1 MATSKT
7 FKPWEV
13 DQTCL
18 FPPSVRDFV
27 PADHLASLV
36 RELVRNELDLSA
48 IHDRYSELRGFPPYH
63 PTMMTALLLYALC
76 RGVYSSRRIEA
87 SCEERVD
94 FMAVTGRGTPD
105 HSTICK
111 FRNDHRQALSELF
124 LQVLSLCRQAG
135 LAKLGHVALDGTKVQ
150 ANASKHSAM
159 SYKRMKE
166 AEPELAAKVEEW
178 MAQAQAVDE
187 AEDAEHGP
195 GNRGDTIPSH
205 IQAKI
210 RKLAKIREAKALLEE
225 RAAKEAAK
233 VAQEREEREQE
244 TGRRITGRAPKALA
258 GVPED
263 KAQTNFTDPE
273 SRIMKTAKGFEQCYN
288 AGAAVDAEHQVIVAT
303 TLSNKQND
311 HDDLVVLV
319 DQTISNT
326 GETPRQ
332 VSADAG
338 YCSERNLEALE
349 QRGVE
354 GFVATGRQKHGT
366 ASPTKSATPKGER
379 TVAMAK
385 KLKEQG
391 FESPY
396 RLRKHTVEP
405 VFGQIKECRGFRRF
419 LHRGI
424 EKVTGEW
431 ALLCTAHNVL
441 KLVGARG

>member
-13 DQTCL
+13 DQACL
-18 FPPSVRDFV
+18 FPASVRDFV
-27 PADHLASLV
+27 PADHPAFVV

-94 FMAVTGRGTPD
+94 FMAVTGKATPD

-111 FRNDHRQALSELF
+111 FRSDHREALSGLF
-124 LQVLSLCRQAG
+124 VQVLSLCRDAG
-135 LAKLGHVALDGTKVQ
+135 LVQLGHVALDGTKVQ

-178 MAQAQAVDE
+178 MEQAQAVDE

-205 IQAKI
+205 VQAKI
-210 RKLAKIREAKALLEE
+210 RKLAKIREAKERLERE
-225 RAAKEAAK
+225 AAEKAARLAKE
-233 VAQEREEREQE
+233 RGEREQE
-244 TGRRITGRAPKALA
+244 TGNSIPGRVPKALA
-258 GVPED
+258 GVAED
-263 KAQTNFTDPE
+263 AAQTNFTDPD
-273 SRIMKTAKGFEQCYN
+273 SRIMKTSKGFEQCYN
-288 AGAAVDAEHQVIVAT
+288 AGAAVDTARQVIVAA

-311 HDDLVVLV
+311 HDDLVALV
-319 DQTISNT
+319 DQAISNM
-326 GETPRQ
+326 GEKPRQ

-338 YCSERNLEALE
+338 YCSEGNLEALE
-349 QRGVE
+349 QRGIE

-379 TVAMAK
+379 TQAMAR

-391 FESPY
+391 FDSPY
-396 RLRKHTVEP
+396 RLRKQTVEP

-424 EKVTGEW
+424 EKVKAEW
-431 ALLCTAHNVL
+431 TLLCTAHNLL
-441 KLVGARG
+441 KLIGARG

>member
-1 MATSKT
+1 MGTSKT

-27 PADHLASLV
+27 SGDHPAFVV

-94 FMAVTGRGTPD
+94 FMAVTGMATPD

-111 FRNDHRQALSELF
+111 FRNDHRDALSGLF
-124 LQVLSLCRQAG
+124 VQVLRLCRDAG
-135 LAKLGHVALDGTKVQ
+135 LVKLGHVALDGTKVQ

-178 MAQAQAVDE
+178 MEQAQAVDE

-195 GNRGDTIPSH
+195 GNRADTIPSH
-205 IQAKI
+205 VQAKI
-210 RKLAKIREAKALLEE
+210 RKLAKIRRAKARMEE
-225 RAAKEAAK
+225 EAAEK
-233 VAQEREEREQE
+233 AARVAREREEREQK
-244 TGRRITGRAPKALA
+244 TGRSIPGREPKALA

-263 KAQTNFTDPE
+263 KAQTNFTDPD
-273 SRIMKTAKGFEQCYN
+273 SRIMKTSAGFEQCYN
-288 AGAAVDAEHQVIVAT
+288 AGAAVDADRQVIVAT

-311 HDDLVVLV
+311 HDDLVILV
-319 DQTISNT
+319 DRVISNM
-326 GETPRQ
+326 GEKPRE

-338 YCSERNLEALE
+338 YCSEDNLEALE
-349 QRGVE
+349 NRGIE
-354 GFVATGRQKHGT
+354 GFVATGRQKHGKS
-366 ASPTKSATPKGER
+366 SPTKSATPKGPR
-379 TVAMAK
+379 AGAMAK
-385 KLKEQG
+385 KLEEQG
-391 FESPY
+391 FDSPY
-396 RLRKHTVEP
+396 RLRKQTVEP

-419 LHRGI
+419 LRRGI
-424 EKVTGEW
+424 EKVTAEW
-431 ALLCTAHNVL
+431 TLLCTAHNLL